1 MKKGLKKN
9 KIYSF
14 PRESGKRKI
23 RGAEGKI
30 IEATLIRDLFGSIL
44 CLSMQQKIAMAEVLK
59 YPLTP
64 VLLCLS
70 HVDGSVNLNPKSN
83 LLNYIDLQ
91 FVTVP
96 PSSIDATIIDA
107 AFFLHFQINPPD
119 TFGGIARS
127 ILNQIMRY
135 SGNIIHFIANKWLTP
150 SIKDIEHIERDA
162 VSTTYTISGPSQKRL
177 TDWTMALKNSS
188 FKESLI
194 EFFVKSWKDDSVAP
208 FLPG

>member
-1 MKKGLKKN
+1 
-9 KIYSF
+9 
-14 PRESGKRKI
+14 
-23 RGAEGKI
+23 
-30 IEATLIRDLFGSIL
+30 
-44 CLSMQQKIAMAEVLK
+44 MQQKIAMAEVLK

-70 HVDGSVNLNPKSN
+70 HVDGSVNLTPKSN

-107 AFFLHFQINPPD
+107 AFFLQLQINPPD

-150 SIKDIEHIERDA
+150 SIKDIKHIDRDA
-162 VSTTYTISGPSQKRL
+162 VSTTYKISGPSQKRP
-177 TDWTMALKNSS
+177 TDWAMALKNSS
-188 FKESLI
+188 LKESLI
-194 EFFVKSWKDDSVAP
+194 EFFVKSWKDDSLAP